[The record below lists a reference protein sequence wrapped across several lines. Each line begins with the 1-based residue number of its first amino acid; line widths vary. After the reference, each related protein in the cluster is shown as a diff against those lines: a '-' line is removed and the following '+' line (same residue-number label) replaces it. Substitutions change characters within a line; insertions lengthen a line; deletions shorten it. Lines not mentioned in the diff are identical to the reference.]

1 MKWHMEEG
9 FSFELNKKIRGI
21 SPTWNCQNQ
30 SWNFAMT
37 SRLPIEQR
45 GARSKWTYDTESI
58 EYAYRATVMI
68 SFVLVSLQ
76 AIVLGT
82 RFPWAIG
89 KPHSAAKLILAC
101 EFVLA
106 WCFNGDA
113 CLCVF
118 VCFGA
123 DVTGASSGVHLAG
136 NLCSQ

>member
-1 MKWHMEEG
+1 
-9 FSFELNKKIRGI
+9 
-21 SPTWNCQNQ
+21 CQNLPYLVI
-30 SWNFAMT
+30 SMT
-37 SRLPIEQR
+37 SRSPIKRR
-45 GARSKWTYDTESI
+45 GAQTEWSYDNESI
-58 EYAYRATVMI
+58 EYTYRATIMI
-68 SFVLVSLQ
+68 SLILISLQ
-76 AIVLGT
+76 SIVLGT

-89 KPHSAAKLILAC
+89 KPHTPAKLILAC